1 MKKAVKA
8 LIICIAVCALV
19 VLMGCFYT
27 VREDQYA
34 VVMQFGK
41 IIKVENTAGLK
52 FKTPFIQSCTYVP
65 KSVQIY
71 DIPSSDVITKDKKSM
86 IADDY
91 ILFRV
96 TDPTR
101 FVQTL
106 NGSLSGAQDRTSV
119 AAYNATKNVISSMT
133 QDEVIASRGEV
144 LTDKIT
150 LEANSDIGS
159 YGLEIVETQIKA
171 LDLPEDNKAAVY
183 ERMISERNNI
193 AAAYEAQGKADAQ
206 KIMNETDK
214 TVAIM
219 KAEAEK
225 QAAILEAEGES
236 EYMRTLTQAYDTQE
250 KADFYNFIRSLD
262 ALKKS
267 FSGGNKT
274 LILDK
279 DSELVRILYGMGF

>member
-150 LEANSDIGS
+150 LEANSDIGA

-193 AAAYEAQGKADAQ
+193 AASYEAQGKADAQ

-279 DSELVRILYGMGF
+279 DSELVQILYGMGF